1 MSAGVDERRGM
12 TKDEI
17 LDTIRALTAAHGKP
31 PGAKMMHSEA
41 DIKPSDW
48 AGRYWARWSD
58 ALREAGFAPNSWKY
72 RYDETYMLERFARL
86 IRDMGRVPTM
96 PEYEL
101 KRRTD
106 RSLPSGKTYG
116 VHFGSKEA
124 LLVKVREYCKT
135 RRALRRVVTLCGP
148 PTAAPPSPAP
158 SESPDRDGYVYLL
171 RSGRNYKIGRT
182 KNLERR
188 TGELAVQL
196 PDKALRV
203 HVIKTDDPKG
213 VENYWHR
220 RFAARRKNG
229 EFFGLRAEDVRAFK
243 RWRRI

>member
-1 MSAGVDERRGM
+1 M

-17 LDTIRALTAAHGKP
+17 LDTIRTLAAARGKP
-31 PGAKMMHSEA
+31 PGAQIMRSEA
-41 DIKPSDW
+41 GIRPCDW
-48 AGRYWARWSD
+48 AGKYWARWSD
-58 ALREAGFAPNSWKY
+58 AVREAGFAPNSWKY
-72 RYDETYMLERFARL
+72 RYNEAYMLERFARL

-101 KRRTD
+101 KRRSD
-106 RSLPSGKTYG
+106 RSLPAGKTYG
-116 VHFGSKEA
+116 EHFGSKAA
-124 LLVKVREYCKT
+124 LLVKVRDYCKT
-135 RRALRRVVTLCGP
+135 RRAYRHVVTLCGAP
-148 PTAAPPSPAP
+148 KATVPKPAPPSAA
-158 SESPDRDGYVYLL
+158 ERDGYVYLL
-171 RSGRNYKIGRT
+171 RCGRNYKIGRT
-182 KNLERR
+182 NNVERR
-188 TGELAVQL
+188 TRELAVQL

-203 HVIKTDDPKG
+203 HVIKTDDPAG